1 VPNWQSSSFI
11 SNYQTAMAALV
22 NHLKSASYKDQLG
35 YLRIGLGRGGEI
47 DLPQGW
53 NQSSSGA
60 CYASYTT
67 AWGYTAGSATDN
79 WNAYLQT
86 MVQYE
91 STLAAPFPVLVS
103 ITPINGV
110 GMEPD
115 DFIAGI
121 AHQNGISFG
130 NQGLE
135 ASDITNY
142 PTCGG
147 DWCNLFAQYPTTTIR
162 ELQTLGQSCPS
173 GLNNCPSGSSL
184 TNDTGSL
191 ASSTPPT
198 LLGFATAHGAN
209 DLELYYSDW
218 LVAFESG
225 YDNPVD
231 PNSGQYQ
238 TAYANAIT
246 TAASSAKM
254 QILFPPTNT
263 NDSDF
268 PGVQNVIA
276 SQSNIVTGVV
286 LDVDW
291 SDFDLG
297 NGTTSGNYDWTIT
310 DAEINLYAAMGVKV
324 NIVLQN
330 STYGGTTNC
339 PNSGVGSNG
348 SVGNNCAMPAWVW
361 TVLQ

>member
-1 VPNWQSSSFI
+1 
-11 SNYQTAMAALV
+11 
-22 NHLKSASYKDQLG
+22 
-35 YLRIGLGRGGEI
+35 
-47 DLPQGW
+47 
-53 NQSSSGA
+53 
-60 CYASYTT
+60 
-67 AWGYTAGSATDN
+67 
-79 WNAYLQT
+79 
-86 MVQYE
+86 
-91 STLAAPFPVLVS
+91 
-103 ITPINGV
+103 
-110 GMEPD
+110 
-115 DFIAGI
+115 
-121 AHQNGISFG
+121 
-130 NQGLE
+130 
-135 ASDITNY
+135 
-142 PTCGG
+142 
-147 DWCNLFAQYPTTTIR
+147 
-162 ELQTLGQSCPS
+162 
-173 GLNNCPSGSSL
+173 
-184 TNDTGSL
+184 L

-198 LLGFATAHGAN
+198 LLAFATAHGAN

-238 TAYANAIT
+238 TAYANAIA

-263 NDSDF
+263 NNSDF

-276 SQSNIVTGVV
+276 SQSSIVTGVV

-291 SDFDLG
+291 SDFDPG

-324 NIVLQN
+324 NVVLQN

-339 PNSGVGSNG
+339 SGSGVGSNG